1 MKFEYINPFIES
13 SQSIINMTTGLSPAV
28 GEVHIKQA
36 PYKGNNTVIFIG
48 LTGQIHGSVTFS
60 LKNELA
66 CKLASSMMGGMPVPE
81 LDEMGKSAISEL
93 CNMILGNTASV
104 FYKNDIAI
112 DITPPTIFTGNNIE
126 LTPTHAEVVCV
137 PLHFDNGDSIE
148 IDINYK
154 EKI

>member
-28 GEVHIKQA
+28 GEVHVKQA

-81 LDEMGKSAISEL
+81 LDDMGKSAISEL

-112 DITPPTIFTGNNIE
+112 DITPPTIFTGSNIE

-154 EKI
+154 EKV